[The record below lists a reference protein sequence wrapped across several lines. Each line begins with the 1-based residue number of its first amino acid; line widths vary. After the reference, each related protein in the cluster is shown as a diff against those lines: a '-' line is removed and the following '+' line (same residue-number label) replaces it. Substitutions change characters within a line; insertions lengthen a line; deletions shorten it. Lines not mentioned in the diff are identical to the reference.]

1 MIFESTDDLFEKSLS
16 LGRGAMPTEGIVSI
30 MIAAVVVVFAVSGTS
45 SERRAARLL
54 GSLEELILHLRKRSE
69 ALGEVAKRK

>member
-1 MIFESTDDLFEKSLS
+1 
-16 LGRGAMPTEGIVSI
+16 MPTEGIVSI